1 MAVTNA
7 NQERFERLSTRLQ
20 TPDYTGFLST
30 TLPLFANKGDHLA
43 LFGSGVLFQ
52 LADHHFLITAAHVMD
67 EALKAERHGYSFFV
81 DGRPGHGLLPL
92 NKFLVL
98 RSLEGPLGR
107 DDDPFDLA
115 VARLPKELAEALVPH
130 RRFLHMPEIDAFDP
144 QHRESGYAIY
154 GYPSAGLT
162 MDPDIEKRGYEPML
176 YVTTLCQR
184 DVGALHPPH
193 DPRWG
198 YLLNFSQQYCVRLD
212 GGSGGP
218 KNPKGISGCGI
229 WRIIADAAATDRW
242 KPDDV
247 RLVGIEHGWK
257 PEKHYV
263 RGTRIGY
270 AIAMILKKYPE
281 LRPVVEISRPFNLVL

>member
-1 MAVTNA
+1 MTNA
-7 NQERFERLSTRLQ
+7 NQERLERLITRLQ
-20 TPDYTGFLST
+20 TPGFTGFLST

-67 EALKAERHGYSFFV
+67 EALKAERHGYSFFI
-81 DGRPGHGLLPL
+81 DGRPGQGLLQL

-98 RSLEGPLGR
+98 SSLKGPLGR
-107 DDDPFDLA
+107 DDDPFDLS
-115 VARLPKELAEALVPH
+115 VACLPRELAETLVPH
-130 RRFLHMPEIDAFDP
+130 RSFLHMPEVDVFDP
-144 QHRESGYAIY
+144 QDRDSAYAIY
-154 GYPSAGLT
+154 GYPSAGFTRDL
-162 MDPDIEKRGYEPML
+162 DSNKRGYEPLL
-176 YVTTLCQR
+176 YGTSLCQR

-193 DPRWG
+193 DPKVG

-229 WRIIADAAATDRW
+229 WRIIVDAAAADRW

-247 RLVGIEHGWK
+247 RLVGIEHGWMA
-257 PEKHYV
+257 EKHYV
-263 RGTRIGY
+263 RGTRIRY

-281 LRPVVEISRPFNLVL
+281 LRPVVEISRPLTLVL